1 MSWTPN
7 IHARHLALLAPTN
20 WAAILPLS
28 PRVAP
33 QTTVISVRPRTQTR
47 FGATLVRRERQAWA
61 HKVAQANAW

>member
-7 IHARHLALLAPTN
+7 THARHLALLAPPN

-33 QTTVISVRPRTQTR
+33 QTTATPARPRTQTR
-47 FGATLVRRERQAWA
+47 FGATLVRREQLAWA
-61 HKVAQANAW
+61 HKVAQINAL